1 MYPLDNT
8 SVRAVGQLSAGQSKK
23 KSSLSSVMKN

>member
-1 MYPLDNT
+1 MHPLDNA
-8 SVRAVGQLSAGQSKK
+8 SVSAVGQLSPGKSKK